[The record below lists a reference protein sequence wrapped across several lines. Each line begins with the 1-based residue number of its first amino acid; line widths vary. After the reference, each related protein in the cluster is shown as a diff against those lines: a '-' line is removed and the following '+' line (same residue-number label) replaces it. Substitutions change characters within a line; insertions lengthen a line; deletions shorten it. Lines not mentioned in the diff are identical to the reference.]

1 MPLAGRRGDYGR
13 TLATHLRA
21 VVEQRVRRDRGWSD
35 LWSQHFAD
43 AEESID
49 MLTMAGLFIA
59 EARLAEL
66 GAKKVTQRG
75 DVIRTSP

>member
-1 MPLAGRRGDYGR
+1 
-13 TLATHLRA
+13 
-21 VVEQRVRRDRGWSD
+21 
-35 LWSQHFAD
+35 
-43 AEESID
+43 